1 MLGGA
6 LAQDSSDLYL
16 DAYQD
21 FQTGEKL
28 EREGKP
34 REALGKYEVAG
45 KALLNIRKDAPDWQ
59 PLVVEYRL
67 KKTQEAIT
75 RLQTEVANLPPP
87 VESIEGPMPE
97 PDLEPTRMPQVSTVP
112 RVVAPRS
119 TPSQRASSQDREG
132 SSRTSSSTLDREIRQ
147 MRQQLEEARAE
158 NKRLAGKLE
167 QKAGELQ
174 MALVTNDKTKVL
186 LVELKTEL
194 AQATVALE
202 NAKKDGSADAAT
214 QAQFDKRAAD
224 ILKKLAETEAGNE
237 VLVEENS
244 RLLAKLEQA
253 ATYISSSDEIR
264 AGLIKDREKMAGERD
279 EAVQKAK
286 KSKDNSA
293 EIARLAGENK
303 DLKTKLTET
312 EKVATAKGSD
322 ADKLLQENK
331 SLTNKLAEALMNTPK
346 QAELEKLKVQK
357 NLLQAR
363 LAELEKSSREVP
375 AANAEKEKLIASLQS
390 DLKAANGKLAEALA
404 NAPKQAELEKL
415 KAQKTQLEVQLA
427 EMEKA
432 KRETP
437 GAADPEKE
445 KQIVTLQSDLNSAKD
460 KLLEAQAQ
468 VSQGDEKLRD
478 LQKQLDQATGELAQ
492 LTINPT
498 PSKDEKNLIVENEL
512 LRNII
517 LRQIKEQTRRDEA
530 AKAIEIVLNS
540 TPTKPDGLS
549 PHLAVLSEPTLKL
562 TEEERAIFKDPVSL
576 LTQPAGDE
584 SLSVTMAV
592 TKPTAEEARQNNR
605 PEKATKGDALP
616 EEVRAQFEQAK
627 KLFEAQDFAGAEKVF
642 QDIVESVPNNY
653 YILSNLG
660 AVQIESGKL
669 SAAEVALKKAIQINE
684 VDSYAHRNLGIVYS
698 RQGRIDAAIAALRR
712 SVAADERD
720 AVAHNYLGVCLGQK
734 EDRQDAEKEFKR
746 AITIDPEYAAAH
758 FNLAVLYATT
768 QPPALKLAKQ
778 HYSRATELGAPPDAS
793 LERLIQ

>member
-1 MLGGA
+1 
-6 LAQDSSDLYL
+6 
-16 DAYQD
+16 
-21 FQTGEKL
+21 
-28 EREGKP
+28 
-34 REALGKYEVAG
+34 
-45 KALLNIRKDAPDWQ
+45 
-59 PLVVEYRL
+59 
-67 KKTQEAIT
+67 
-75 RLQTEVANLPPP
+75 
-87 VESIEGPMPE
+87 
-97 PDLEPTRMPQVSTVP
+97 
-112 RVVAPRS
+112 
-119 TPSQRASSQDREG
+119 
-132 SSRTSSSTLDREIRQ
+132 
-147 MRQQLEEARAE
+147 MRQQLEDARAE
-158 NKRLAGKLE
+158 NKRLADKLE
-167 QKAGELQ
+167 QKTGELQ

-186 LVELKTEL
+186 LVEVKTEL

-202 NAKKDGSADAAT
+202 NAKKDGSAGAAT

-237 VLVEENS
+237 VLEEENA

-253 ATYISSSDEIR
+253 ATYISSSDDIR

-286 KSKDNSA
+286 KIKDNSA
-293 EIARLAGENK
+293 EITKLAGENK
-303 DLKTKLTET
+303 DLKSKLTDA
-312 EKVATAKGSD
+312 EKLATAKGSD

-363 LAELEKSSREVP
+363 LAELEKSAQAVP
-375 AANAEKEKLIASLQS
+375 AANAEKEKLIAALQS
-390 DLKAANGKLAEALA
+390 DLKVANSKLAEAMS
-404 NAPKQAELEKL
+404 NAPKQAELERV
-415 KAQKTQLEVQLA
+415 KAEKTQLEAKLA
-427 EMEKA
+427 ALEKA
-432 KRETP
+432 KQETP
-437 GAADPEKE
+437 GAVDPEKE
-445 KQIVTLQSDLNSAKD
+445 KQIIALQSDLNSAKD

-530 AKAIEIVLNS
+530 AKAIETVLNS
-540 TPTKPDGLS
+540 SPSKPEGLT
-549 PHLAVLSEPTLKL
+549 PHLAVLSEPLLNL

-576 LTQPAGDE
+576 LTQPGGDE

-592 TKPTAEEARQNNR
+592 TKPTAEEARRNNKPQKNAR
-605 PEKATKGDALP
+605 GEALP
-616 EEVRAQFEQAK
+616 EEVRTQFEKAK

-642 QDIVESVPNNY
+642 QDIVETVPDNY

-684 VDSYAHRNLGIVYS
+684 TDSYAHRNLGIVYS
-698 RQGRIDAAIAALRR
+698 RQGRIDAAITALRR
-712 SVAADERD
+712 SVEADEKD

-746 AITIDPEYAAAH
+746 AISIDPGYAAAH